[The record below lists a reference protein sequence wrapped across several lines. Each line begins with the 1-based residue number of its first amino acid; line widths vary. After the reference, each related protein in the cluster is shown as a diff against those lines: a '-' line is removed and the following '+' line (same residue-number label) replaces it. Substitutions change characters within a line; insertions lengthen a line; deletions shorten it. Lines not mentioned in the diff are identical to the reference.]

1 MRVLMLSWEFPP
13 RIIGGI
19 STHVYHLSKS
29 LVCKGNTVHVLTFDF
44 PNTQPEDVVEG
55 VSISRVESA
64 GVSQTDFLLWI
75 YSMNSLMI
83 ERGKRLLRD
92 QAFDLVHAHDWM
104 VGRAALELNKS
115 SGIPLV
121 ATVHATEIGR
131 RAGLYDD
138 YQRKIHEIEQLL
150 IQYSEQVIC
159 CSQYMLR
166 HLKVNFGAPPDKISV
181 ISNGVDMSQFDSEK
195 NDGRELRQKLSLGTR
210 PAEKVVLY
218 VGRLVEEKGLHT
230 LIEAFE
236 ILNQENV
243 GATLI
248 IAGEGPIKEE
258 LMTEVRQR
266 GLEEVIRITGFVD
279 EATLIALYRS
289 SNIFVLPSDYE
300 PFGISVLEAMAAR
313 IPVVVSDV
321 GGLSEIVE
329 HGVTGLKVQPRDP
342 VSLAASIRRLLEE
355 ESLARELTQKAYLMA
370 GERYRWDHAAESTLR
385 VYERASS
392 EMLKFGAVP
401 DEHFLTETSLTNLL
415 FTLGATNSKNARSAG
430 EIADVVK
437 APSRPLKLI
446 LGNLSSNG
454 YLANLLDPESHEVR
468 YHLSDKGIIK
478 ACASFS

>member
-1 MRVLMLSWEFPP
+1 MLSWEFPP

-29 LVCKGNTVHVLTFDF
+29 LVRKGNTVHVLTFDF
-44 PNTQPEDVVEG
+44 PNTQLEEVVEG
-55 VSISRVESA
+55 VRISRVDSTS
-64 GVSQTDFLLWI
+64 VSQTDFLLWI

-83 ERGKRLLRD
+83 ERGKGLLRD
-92 QAFDLVHAHDWM
+92 QMFDLVHAHDWM

-121 ATVHATEIGR
+121 TTVHATEIGR
-131 RAGLYDD
+131 RAGLYND
-138 YQRKIHEIEQLL
+138 YQRTIHEIEQLL

-166 HLKVNFGAPPDKISV
+166 HMKVNFGVSPNRISV
-181 ISNGVDMSQFDSEK
+181 VPNAVDISRFNSET
-195 NDGRELRQKLSLGTR
+195 NDGRELGQKLGLGARTTER
-210 PAEKVVLY
+210 VVLY

-236 ILNQENV
+236 MLNQDNV

-248 IAGEGPIKEE
+248 IAGEGPIKED
-258 LMTEVRQR
+258 LAAEVRKR
-266 GLEEVIRITGFVD
+266 GLDEVIHIVGFVD
-279 EATLIALYRS
+279 EATLIALYRLS
-289 SNIFVLPSDYE
+289 KIFVLPSVYE
-300 PFGISVLEAMAAR
+300 PFGIAVLEAMAGR
-313 IPVVVSDV
+313 LPVVVSDV

-342 VSLAASIRRLLEE
+342 ASLAFSIRRLLEQRP
-355 ESLARELTQKAYLMA
+355 LARELTQNAYRMVA
-370 GERYRWDHAAESTLR
+370 ERYDWDLAAERTLQ

-392 EMLKFGAVP
+392 EMLRFGTVP
-401 DEHFLTETSLTNLL
+401 DESFLTETSLANLL
-415 FTLGATNSKNARSAG
+415 FTLGATNSKNAKSAG
-430 EIADVVK
+430 EIAKVVK
-437 APSRPLKLI
+437 APVLPLKMI
-446 LGNLSSNG
+446 LGRLSSHG
-454 YLANLLDPESHEVR
+454 YLVNLLDPESDEVR